1 LAATEH
7 KRQPDHGNRAHWL
20 LVSAMAMANHGP
32 RLHLRQGESLGIGGQ
47 KRPNYEFG
55 LKHTHLTQSPRS
67 GREGPNVGVSDTNP

>member
-1 LAATEH
+1 
-7 KRQPDHGNRAHWL
+7 
-20 LVSAMAMANHGP
+20 MANHGP